1 MSLLRFGNNAS
12 IGAEP
17 ALCPGGKIGSVTTP
31 EEYADRLAAESIAD
45 DDPTG
50 WFERLYADAA
60 GGDAVVPWD
69 RGRPTPH
76 LVEWAEATDLL
87 GNGRR
92 ALVVGA
98 GLGDN
103 AEYIARH
110 GFATVAFDVSPTAVQ
125 LARQRFP
132 DSIVEYRVADLL
144 DPPAEWRDAF
154 DLVVEVATIQALPY
168 DVRGAAIVH
177 VGQMVAPGGR
187 LVVIAYGTAGAP
199 DPDGPPWPLTREEV
213 DAFATGDLRP
223 ARVEEIHDETNRIL
237 RWRAEFTR

>member
-1 MSLLRFGNNAS
+1 MGN
-12 IGAEP
+12 
-17 ALCPGGKIGSVTTP
+17 VTTP
-31 EEYADRLAAESIAD
+31 EEYAGRLAAESIAG

-60 GGDAVVPWD
+60 GGEAVVPWD
-69 RGRPTPH
+69 RGRPTPQ
-76 LVEWAEATDLL
+76 LVEWAEATDLT

-103 AEYIARH
+103 AEYIARR
-110 GFATVAFDVSPTAVQ
+110 GFATVAFDVSPTAVR

-144 DPPAEWRDAF
+144 DPPAEWHDAF

-168 DVRGAAIVH
+168 DSRGAAIVH
-177 VGQMVAPGGR
+177 VGQMVAQGGR
-187 LVVIAYGTAGAP
+187 LIVIAYGTAGAP
-199 DPDGPPWPLTREEV
+199 CPDGPPWPLTREEV
-213 DAFATGDLRP
+213 DAFATGDLRLS
-223 ARVEEIHDETNRIL
+223 RVEELHDETNRIL

>member
-1 MSLLRFGNNAS
+1 MSDPGSNVELEPHEPTRQKAGGAVTAAS
-12 IGAEP
+12 
-17 ALCPGGKIGSVTTP
+17 P
-31 EEYADRLAAESIAD
+31 EEYAGRLAAESIAD

-60 GGDAVVPWD
+60 GGEAVVPWD
-69 RGRPTPH
+69 RGRPTPQ
-76 LVEWAEATDLL
+76 LVEWAEATDLT

-98 GLGDN
+98 GLGEN
-103 AEYIARH
+103 AEYIARR
-110 GFATVAFDVSPTAVQ
+110 GFATVAFDVSSTAVQ

-132 DSIVEYRVADLL
+132 GSNVEYRVADLL

-177 VGQMVAPGGR
+177 VGQMVGPGGT
-187 LVVIAYGTAGAP
+187 LIVIAYGTAGAP
-199 DPDGPPWPLTREEV
+199 DPDGPPWPLTRAEV
-213 DAFATGDLRP
+213 GAFATGDLRP
-223 ARVEEIHDETNRIL
+223 TRIEEIHDEASRIL

>member
-1 MSLLRFGNNAS
+1 MSSLRFGNNAS

-17 ALCPGGKIGSVTTP
+17 PLCTGEKIGSVTTP
-31 EEYADRLAAESIAD
+31 EEYADRPAAESIAD

-69 RGRPTPH
+69 RGRPTPQ
-76 LVEWAEATDLL
+76 LVEWAEGTDLT

-144 DPPAEWRDAF
+144 DPPADWRDAF

-168 DVRGAAIVH
+168 DVRAS
-177 VGQMVAPGGR
+177 PSS
-187 LVVIAYGTAGAP
+187 TS
-199 DPDGPPWPLTREEV
+199 D
-213 DAFATGDLRP
+213 
-223 ARVEEIHDETNRIL
+223 
-237 RWRAEFTR
+237 RWSP